1 MALRPN
7 RLAFMAILFTLGS
20 CIGPTDSGG
29 DGQPVNDGGGGTTTP
44 SGGGGDGS
52 GTQALPE
59 VDTNRLPQL
68 RAAALREVR
77 DWAYQL
83 QGSPALDL
91 APLARSAFDLFVI
104 DYSADG
110 SAAGEF
116 TPQQIQQLRG
126 SGPRPRIVLAY
137 MSIGEAEVGRFYW
150 DDAWVTPD
158 PDRAPGGPFTLTA
171 AAPDFLVEPNPDF
184 ADNFKVRYWLD
195 SWQRLIIEN
204 PGGDPL
210 IGDAGS
216 YLDRIIAAGFDGVY
230 LDIIDGFEFFGPDGT
245 GERPQAASNM
255 IDFVAA
261 VARHARSVRGKSSFL
276 VIPQN
281 GTGIISAGA
290 FPAAT
295 VPAGMSAA
303 DFAAQR
309 RTDYF
314 AAIDGIGAEDT
325 FYFGDADENNPLD
338 PQTATIALLDEFRA
352 AGLAVLAID
361 YVTRNDLIDDFYG
374 RAQARGW
381 LPYASI
387 RDLSTLTINPTQPPV
402 D

>member
-1 MALRPN
+1 MLPTLLALS
-7 RLAFMAILFTLGS
+7 A
-20 CIGPTDSGG
+20 CVGPTDSGG
-29 DGQPVNDGGGGTTTP
+29 DGQPVDAGGGSTTTP
-44 SGGGGDGS
+44 SGGGGS
-52 GTQALPE
+52 GTLTVPD
-59 VDTNRLPQL
+59 VDLDRLPQL
-68 RAAALREVR
+68 RAAALRDVR

-83 QGSPALDL
+83 QGTPALDL

-116 TPQQIQQLRG
+116 TPQQIQSLRE

-150 DDAWVTPD
+150 NDAWVTPNPGRD
-158 PDRAPGGPFTLTA
+158 PDGPFTLTA

-184 ADNFKVRYWLD
+184 PDNFKVRYWLD
-195 SWQRLIIEN
+195 SWRRIIVEN

-210 IGDAGS
+210 IGDADS

-230 LDIIDGFEFFGPDGT
+230 LDIIDAFEFFGLEGT
-245 GERPQAASNM
+245 GERPQAASEM

-261 VARHARSVRGKSSFL
+261 ITRHARTVRGRTSFL
-276 VIPQN
+276 VVPQN
-281 GTGIISAGA
+281 GAGIIAAAA

-295 VPAGMSAA
+295 VPAGVSAT

-309 RTDYF
+309 RADYF

-338 PQTATIALLDEFRA
+338 PQAAAIALLDGFRA

-361 YVTRNDLIDDFYG
+361 YVTRNELIDDFYG
-374 RAQARGW
+374 RAKARGW

-387 RDLSTLTINPTQPPV
+387 RDLSTLTVNPTQPPV